1 MEYEKMTTKDFMR
14 WIVIVVCVIV
24 GMSIYTNPPSLATM
38 NIVFLSI
45 IGASLIA
52 GILYYIMTIPTN
64 KRIIDKLKN
73 AGYECGMQEGKIV
86 FRKNNCD
93 WYLFVGDVS
102 RRYRKV
108 SIYLGFTLEELDK
121 DHSLT
126 NRMVCIVAGRN
137 SAVATSWDG
146 ENNVRFLYHTIF
158 TSTKDILREFSS
170 ATDAINTAA
179 SEFFT
184 VKERLM
190 DNVQS
195 VNEHKVGF
203 QYGEK
208 ADVETE
214 SEIQDIRAEQT
225 NINQ

>member
-1 MEYEKMTTKDFMR
+1 MLDDNKFARLGNVAMVAFALFVIYLFFWLAKTSGNVAYVA
-14 WIVIVVCVIV
+14 IGIGVIVVGALVYFYF
-24 GMSIYTNPPSLATM
+24 SSL
-38 NIVFLSI
+38 L
-45 IGASLIA
+45 
-52 GILYYIMTIPTN
+52 PTDN
-64 KRIIDKLKN
+64 RIISKLREV
-73 AGYECGMQEGKIV
+73 GYECRMEEGRIT

-102 RRYRKV
+102 KYYRKV

-121 DHSLT
+121 DHELT

-146 ENNVRFLYHTIF
+146 ENNVRFLYHTVF

-190 DNVQS
+190 NNVQL

-208 ADVETE
+208 ADFEAE
-214 SEIQDIRAEQT
+214 SEVQDIRAKKNKQ
-225 NINQ
+225 I